1 MIVYLLACIDSTD
14 VPARSLSGITH
25 AHALALGH
33 TVALL
38 LGERWACGVR
48 INMHHASSTTRRHR
62 RTSRTP
68 AVELH
73 FDLIKQNKHRNL
85 ESKHNPRGTYA

>member
-1 MIVYLLACIDSTD
+1 MSLIWLNHFFFVGLQLSQDYLEFPVIVYLLACIDSTD

-48 INMHHASSTTRRHR
+48 INMHLPLLGDTAARLAHR
-62 RTSRTP
+62 
-68 AVELH
+68 L
-73 FDLIKQNKHRNL
+73 
-85 ESKHNPRGTYA
+85 